1 MLLRTACI
9 AVALLAASCP
19 AQQVSPAA
27 PAHQVEPR
35 DLADV
40 LEPIRAKHGL
50 PALTAIVFTDR
61 AVLARGVCGVRA
73 LGDPTP
79 ATIND
84 LWHLG
89 SCTKAMTATLIG
101 SMVDRA
107 ELSWDTKLTDLLPDL
122 AARIHPGYAAV
133 TLRQLLTMTAGVP
146 SDLNGDGLWKKLWE
160 HEGSP
165 QSARALLCEALL
177 TKPPLHA
184 PGSAFLYSNASVTIA
199 GHIAELKA
207 GAPFETLIEER
218 LFKPLQITTAG
229 FGAPGTADAVTQPRG
244 HHEDDRP
251 ATPGKSA
258 DNPAAITPAGR
269 AHMSMDDWARFLM
282 LHVRD
287 SDGSIVSEATMR
299 ELHRPELNDY
309 AMGWRTAKRGWG
321 GEVLTHGGSNTMWF
335 CVTWIS
341 PEKHFGVAVATN
353 TAAHDA
359 AKAADEAAFALIQEF
374 GKAE

>member
-1 MLLRTACI
+1 MLIRTACL
-9 AVALLAASCP
+9 ALVVLASACP
-19 AQQVSPAA
+19 AQPTTPAA
-27 PAHQVEPR
+27 PTQPVEAR
-35 DLADV
+35 DLAGV

-61 AVLARGVCGVRA
+61 DILARGVCGVRA

-79 ATIND
+79 AAMSD

-101 SMVDRA
+101 SMVDCA
-107 ELSWDTKLTDLLPDL
+107 ELSWDAKLTDLLPDL
-122 AARIHPGYAAV
+122 AARIHPDYARV

-146 SDLNGDGLWKKLWE
+146 SDLNGDGLWTRLWE

-177 TKPPLHA
+177 TRPPLHT

-207 GAPFETLIEER
+207 GTSFESLIEER

-229 FGAPGTADAVTQPRG
+229 FGAPGTPDAVTQPRG
-244 HHEDDRP
+244 HHENDRP
-251 ATPGKSA
+251 EIPGKSA

-282 LHVRD
+282 LHVRAA
-287 SDGSIVSEATMR
+287 DGSIVSEATMR
-299 ELHRPELNDY
+299 ELHRPELDDY
-309 AMGWRTAKRGWG
+309 AMGWRTAKRPWG
-321 GEVLTHGGSNTMWF
+321 GNVLTHGGSNTMWF

-341 PEKHFGVAVATN
+341 PKKHFGVAVATN

-359 AKAADEAAFALIQEF
+359 AKAADEAAFALIQAF
-374 GKAE
+374 GKTE